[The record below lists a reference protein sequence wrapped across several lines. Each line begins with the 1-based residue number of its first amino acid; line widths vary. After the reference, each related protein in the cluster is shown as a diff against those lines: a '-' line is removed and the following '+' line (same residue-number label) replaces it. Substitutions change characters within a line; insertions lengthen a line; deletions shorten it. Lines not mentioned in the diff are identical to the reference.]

1 MGVIDTDEI
10 QARLKHKEVQSKR
23 RMLGFTAIPVLITVL
38 LVYYSTSSVN
48 NAQKQ
53 LQGIRAE
60 TDSMKILRDR
70 YQLEYLEADG
80 LLKTLLPAG
89 KIDSNLRIRY
99 YKKKLD
105 QDKAILS
112 LQDLG
117 YRYFVEEPLEKAP
130 LKEIETN
137 GIYYGRDVSPYD
149 IKIICL
155 SLIRAG
161 FKIRAI
167 KAFNNNTGRE
177 NMVQIVGVALQVNGR
192 LVPVSKTPI
201 SANTIYQAVSIKELV
216 Y

>member
-70 YQLEYLEADG
+70 YQLEYLEAKGLAANKQSDHYILKQSIAADG

-149 IKIICL
+149 IKIIFL
-155 SLIRAG
+155 
-161 FKIRAI
+161 
-167 KAFNNNTGRE
+167 
-177 NMVQIVGVALQVNGR
+177 
-192 LVPVSKTPI
+192 
-201 SANTIYQAVSIKELV
+201 
-216 Y
+216 